1 MKVIETALEGVV
13 ILEPELHRDARGYF
27 FESYSQKLFDRSVR
41 PVRFVQDNE
50 SRSSYGVLRGLQFQR
65 GEHAQIKLVRV
76 ISGTVLDVA
85 VDIRRGSPTFGRH
98 VAVELSGENRRQL
111 FIPRGFAHGFAVL
124 SEEALFQY
132 KCDNYYAPQSEGYR
146 LADRPR
152 ERDPLGKGQPPSE
165 TGRSTRTV
173 RLRQGLLRLTIKRLR
188 GTAADTSP
196 DKAATATK
204 AAPAT
209 ILRGY
214 DGRRDTP
221 RSRESLRCAAMP
233 GAGTDW

>member
-50 SRSSYGVLRGLQFQR
+50 SKSSYGVLRGLHFQKPP
-65 GEHAQIKLVRV
+65 HAQSKLVRV

-111 FIPRGFAHGFAVL
+111 FIPRGFAHGYSVL
-124 SEEALFQY
+124 SPEAVFTY
-132 KCDNYYAPQSEGYR
+132 KCDNYYAPESEGGIAWDDPD
-146 LADRPR
+146 LAIDWQTGGREPIISDKDRR
-152 ERDPLGKGQPPSE
+152 HGSW
-165 TGRSTRTV
+165 
-173 RLRQGLLRLTIKRLR
+173 
-188 GTAADTSP
+188 ADFASP
-196 DKAATATK
+196 FKYDK
-204 AAPAT
+204 
-209 ILRGY
+209 
-214 DGRRDTP
+214 
-221 RSRESLRCAAMP
+221 EQ
-233 GAGTDW
+233 